1 MNAYPLEYDD
11 DGTPCPIRSAL
22 SLCDEHIN
30 KMGLEGMQ
38 VLSTA
43 LILNGCPEELLPRT
57 KAGTPY
63 KKTHQHH
70 PVVKWA
76 SESVVNWLW
85 LVNHALTIC
94 IMKDER
100 MDTKYACLKSFQ
112 EWNYSECL
120 KYLPQT
126 AMTPFALAMDDEFKT
141 DDPVEAYRA
150 FYNDKRFKNGHRP
163 SWTHSSPPAWFK
175 QQQEWF

>member
-1 MNAYPLEYDD
+1 MNAYPLEYDSE
-11 DGTPCPIRSAL
+11 GRPCPIQSAF

-63 KKTHQHH
+63 RKTHQHH

-85 LVNHALTIC
+85 LLNHTHAIC
-94 IMKDER
+94 IVKDER
-100 MDTKYACLKSFQ
+100 MGTEYACLKSLRD
-112 EWNYSECL
+112 WNESACR
-120 KYLPQT
+120 KYLPDVP
-126 AMTPFALAMDDEFKT
+126 MTPFALAMPDEFKG
-141 DDPVEAYRA
+141 DDPVESYRA
-150 FYNDKRFKNGHRP
+150 FYNAKRFKNGHRP
-163 SWTHSSPPAWFK
+163 SWTHSSPPAWFNE
-175 QQQEWF
+175 QMEWF